1 MVEARW
7 RGGRDPS
14 GPTMPT
20 TMVGEGGRVSSGRA
34 GGGDVRQVLEPNRT
48 PRTLVIIIHEEAV
61 NQFPRMAYYGG
72 VFSGRELS
80 VRALSFVAED
90 PYQVRATIDVAGMWR
105 LTPKIPSVF
114 GPIFAV
120 SDLVGGFHFSTQKKM

>member
-1 MVEARW
+1 MAEARW

-20 TMVGEGGRVSSGRA
+20 TMVGEGGRVSSGHA
-34 GGGDVRQVLEPNRT
+34 RQVLELDRA
-48 PRTLVIIIHEEAV
+48 PRTLVIIIDDEAV
-61 NQFPRMAYYGG
+61 NQFPEMAYYSG

-90 PYQVRATIDVAGMWR
+90 PYPVRATIDIAG
-105 LTPKIPSVF
+105 L
-114 GPIFAV
+114 
-120 SDLVGGFHFSTQKKM
+120 